1 MVNNYE
7 KNLLERYL
15 KPVEIENK
23 EFYYSLIY
31 EISESLTRGIIV
43 DLFHSN
49 KINMIITEACQSLA
63 NSIRLYELGY
73 FDDAYYSMRSA
84 IELATIMLDV
94 GDNEY
99 EKMVNNMNLFSNKEY
114 RNFRASTLRYLKENG
129 IEFRDVANKMPNF
142 VNEINN
148 TCIKLNSF
156 VHKTGFDNFYGIR
169 NYYNENFHKK
179 QLDDFENNLISSI
192 RIVAIMRLVIDPF
205 PLLLA
210 DEEIY
215 YRSPNIM
222 TYPFNEKLLE
232 VMGEESIAEFK
243 NTDVYKSYEEELMK
257 LEKRNQEVNN
267 IVMADYIDLD
277 NLENIYLQKH
287 LLNHHELKY
296 VDIAS
301 CSEKIILIIS
311 DNGFSRYSTSSN
323 THEILCNHTD
333 INLKDSSENF
343 NIKYDSIYVSI
354 LQHSKDKIS
363 EFTGRINYIYIFHLT
378 RFNKIEINKL
388 NSVKIINDCFFE

>member
-31 EISESLTRGIIV
+31 EISESLTSGIIV

-73 FDDAYYSMRSA
+73 FDDAYYSMKFA

-388 NSVKIINDCFFE
+388 NSVKL

>member
-15 KPVEIENK
+15 KPVKIENK
-23 EFYYSLIY
+23 EYYYSLIY
-31 EISESLTRGIIV
+31 EISESLTSGIIV

-49 KINMIITEACQSLA
+49 KINMIITEAGQSLA

-114 RNFRASTLRYLKENG
+114 RNFRASTLRYLKDNG

-148 TCIKLNSF
+148 TCIKLNNF

-232 VMGEESIAEFK
+232 VMGEGSIAEFK

-257 LEKRNQEVNN
+257 LQKRNQEVNAV
-267 IVMADYIDLD
+267 VMANYIDLD
-277 NLENIYLQKH
+277 NLNNIYLQKH
-287 LLNHHELKY
+287 LLDSHELKY

-388 NSVKIINDCFFE
+388 NSLKL

>member
-31 EISESLTRGIIV
+31 EISESLTSGIIV

-99 EKMVNNMNLFSNKEY
+99 EKMVNNINLFSNKEY

-388 NSVKIINDCFFE
+388 NSVKL

>member
-31 EISESLTRGIIV
+31 EISESLTSGIIV

-192 RIVAIMRLVIDPF
+192 KIVAIMRLVIDPF

-388 NSVKIINDCFFE
+388 NSVKL

>member
-31 EISESLTRGIIV
+31 EISESLTSGIIV

-277 NLENIYLQKH
+277 NLENIYLQKY

-388 NSVKIINDCFFE
+388 NSVKL

>member
-31 EISESLTRGIIV
+31 EISESLTSGIIV

-156 VHKTGFDNFYGIR
+156 VHKTDFDNFYGIR

-267 IVMADYIDLD
+267 IVMADYIELD

-388 NSVKIINDCFFE
+388 NSVKL

>member
-15 KPVEIENK
+15 RPVKIENK
-23 EFYYSLIY
+23 EYYYSLIY
-31 EISESLTRGIIV
+31 EISESLTSGIIV

-49 KINMIITEACQSLA
+49 KINMIITEAGQSLA

-267 IVMADYIDLD
+267 VVMADYIDLN

-287 LLNHHELKY
+287 LLNGHELKY

-323 THEILCNHTD
+323 TPEILCNHTD

-363 EFTGRINYIYIFHLT
+363 EFTGRINYIYIFHLK

-388 NSVKIINDCFFE
+388 NSLKL

>member
-15 KPVEIENK
+15 KPVETENK

-31 EISESLTRGIIV
+31 EISESLTSGIIV

-114 RNFRASTLRYLKENG
+114 RNFRANTLRYLKENG

-388 NSVKIINDCFFE
+388 NSVKL

>member
-31 EISESLTRGIIV
+31 EISESLTSGIIV

-63 NSIRLYELGY
+63 NSIRLYEFGY

-148 TCIKLNSF
+148 TCIKLNNF

-243 NTDVYKSYEEELMK
+243 NTDVFKSYEEELMK

-388 NSVKIINDCFFE
+388 NSVKL

>member
-31 EISESLTRGIIV
+31 EISESLTSGIIV

-243 NTDVYKSYEEELMK
+243 NTDVYKSYEEELIK

-388 NSVKIINDCFFE
+388 NSVKL

>member
-31 EISESLTRGIIV
+31 EISESLTSGIIV

-63 NSIRLYELGY
+63 NSIRLYELRY

-301 CSEKIILIIS
+301 FSEKIILIIS

-388 NSVKIINDCFFE
+388 NSVKL

>member
-15 KPVEIENK
+15 RPVKIENK
-23 EFYYSLIY
+23 EYYYSLIY
-31 EISESLTRGIIV
+31 EISESLTSGIIV

-49 KINMIITEACQSLA
+49 KINMIITEAGQSLA

-114 RNFRASTLRYLKENG
+114 RNFRASTLRYLKDNG

-148 TCIKLNSF
+148 TCIKLNNF

-169 NYYNENFHKK
+169 NYYNDNFHKK

-257 LEKRNQEVNN
+257 LEKRNQGVNN
-267 IVMADYIDLD
+267 VVMANYIDLD

-287 LLNHHELKY
+287 LLDGHELKY

-333 INLKDSSENF
+333 IYLKDSSENF

-378 RFNKIEINKL
+378 RFNKMEINKL
-388 NSVKIINDCFFE
+388 NSLKL

>member
-31 EISESLTRGIIV
+31 EISESLTSGIIV

-287 LLNHHELKY
+287 LFNHHELKY

-388 NSVKIINDCFFE
+388 NSVKL

>member
-31 EISESLTRGIIV
+31 EISESLTSGIIV

-301 CSEKIILIIS
+301 FSEKIILIIS

-388 NSVKIINDCFFE
+388 NSVKL

>member
-31 EISESLTRGIIV
+31 EISESLTSGIIV

-192 RIVAIMRLVIDPF
+192 RIVAIMILVIDPF

-388 NSVKIINDCFFE
+388 NSVKL

>member
-31 EISESLTRGIIV
+31 EISESLTSGIIV

-63 NSIRLYELGY
+63 NSIKLYELGY

-388 NSVKIINDCFFE
+388 NSVKL

>member
-31 EISESLTRGIIV
+31 EISESLTSGIIV

-388 NSVKIINDCFFE
+388 NSVKL

>member
-31 EISESLTRGIIV
+31 EISESLTSGIIV

-63 NSIRLYELGY
+63 NSIRLYELRY

-388 NSVKIINDCFFE
+388 NSVKL

>member
-15 KPVEIENK
+15 RPVRIENK
-23 EFYYSLIY
+23 EYYYSLIY
-31 EISESLTRGIIV
+31 EISESLTSGIIV

-49 KINMIITEACQSLA
+49 KINMIITEAGQSLA

-84 IELATIMLDV
+84 IELATIILDV

-99 EKMVNNMNLFSNKEY
+99 EKMVNNMNLFSNKQY
-114 RNFRASTLRYLKENG
+114 QNFRASTLRYLKDNG
-129 IEFRDVANKMPNF
+129 IEFRDVVNKMPNF

-148 TCIKLNSF
+148 TCIKLNNF

-169 NYYNENFHKK
+169 NYYNDNFHKK

-215 YRSPNIM
+215 YRSPNTM

-232 VMGEESIAEFK
+232 VMSEESIAEFK

-257 LEKRNQEVNN
+257 LEKRNQDVNN
-267 IVMADYIDLD
+267 VVMADYIDLN

-287 LLNHHELKY
+287 LLNGHELKY

-343 NIKYDSIYVSI
+343 NIKYDSIYVSN

-363 EFTGRINYIYIFHLT
+363 EFTGKINYIYIFHLK

-388 NSVKIINDCFFE
+388 NSLKL

>member
-31 EISESLTRGIIV
+31 EISESLTSGIIV

-215 YRSPNIM
+215 YRDPNIM

-388 NSVKIINDCFFE
+388 NSVKL

>member
-31 EISESLTRGIIV
+31 EISESLTSGIIV

-156 VHKTGFDNFYGIR
+156 VHKIGFDNFYGIR

-378 RFNKIEINKL
+378 RFRLFQKL
-388 NSVKIINDCFFE
+388 V

>member
-31 EISESLTRGIIV
+31 EISESLTSGIIV

-243 NTDVYKSYEEELMK
+243 NTDVYKYYEEELMK

-388 NSVKIINDCFFE
+388 NSVKL

>member
-31 EISESLTRGIIV
+31 EISESLTSGIIV

-215 YRSPNIM
+215 YHSPNIM

-232 VMGEESIAEFK
+232 VTGEESIAEFK

-388 NSVKIINDCFFE
+388 NSVKL

>member
-31 EISESLTRGIIV
+31 EISESLTSGIIV

-210 DEEIY
+210 AEEIY

-388 NSVKIINDCFFE
+388 NSVKL

>member
-31 EISESLTRGIIV
+31 EISESLTSGIIV

-179 QLDDFENNLISSI
+179 QLDDFENYLISSI

-388 NSVKIINDCFFE
+388 NSVKL

>member
-31 EISESLTRGIIV
+31 EISESLTSGIIV

-148 TCIKLNSF
+148 TCIKLSSF

-388 NSVKIINDCFFE
+388 NSVKL

>member
-7 KNLLERYL
+7 KNLLKRYL

-31 EISESLTRGIIV
+31 EISESLTSGIIV

-222 TYPFNEKLLE
+222 TYPFNGKLLE

-388 NSVKIINDCFFE
+388 NSVKL